1 MSRTCLVV
9 AILTCLFSTSTVFP
23 QKMIH
28 GTIQNADT
36 NEPLPYANIQ
46 VKGTYYGTI
55 SNADGQYSL
64 NIREVPATVL
74 VRYIGFHSKEIV
86 ITGDSPEQ
94 QDVVLQPTV
103 LEMPA
108 VIVRAE
114 DPGVTIMREV
124 IRRKQIWRKQLRT
137 YQAQAY
143 TRLRL
148 ENDTS
153 IVFISE
159 STSELFWDVD
169 QGQREVIK
177 SKRETA
183 NIRSQHILA
192 NASYL
197 PNFYDD
203 DVEIQGTRVI
213 GPTHPNALQHYTFK
227 LVGQRSRDN
236 KIVFDISVA
245 PKSKLQPTFVGQLS
259 VLDEEYAMIECDL
272 KPSDAVIMPF
282 PIKEWNVFHEQQ
294 FSDFAQAVWLPLD
307 VRIGGDILISLPGI
321 HFPRITYNQVSR
333 ISDYDVNTVL
343 PDSLYKD
350 KKIVTIDSISIRSD
364 SLLIS
369 RADMIPL
376 TAQENSAYKTI
387 DSTMTLEKA
396 FQPKGFIAWLVRLR
410 VGTDNDEAK
419 AAQEEPQ
426 QKSPKAEG
434 SDGQNEPKK
443 KRVNL
448 FRGFK
453 PQFVYNRVDEYHLG
467 VKYRRS
473 LAKGLALNL
482 SGAYKTGSKRWAYG
496 GGLTCL
502 WGKGRATTALSL
514 QYQSNTETC
523 YHSDNYPIFYNTAVN
538 LFGLEDYFDYYWNE
552 RVTVKISKAVPQ
564 IRSHLTLGFADEIH
578 SSLGKNTDG
587 DILGRKLIQRSNPP
601 IEEGRLRSVSLQVEL
616 GEEWAPWGIVGQRGA
631 KLTIEHSSP
640 ELLSSDFSFTSVNA
654 AIYWRQVTYLK
665 RRLLPNVLD
674 LRLVAGTSSGQLPL
688 QRYGILDVHSGAFSP
703 FGVFRTLGVYPYEG
717 EKHAALFW
725 EHNFRTVPFELLGI
739 RYLVKNSVGLILHG
753 ASGRTWIAESRL
765 KNLPFRLHHLGSF
778 HYEIGLSVNGLFGFS
793 RIDFTK
799 AIDNRGWF
807 VGFGIARIF

>member
-1 MSRTCLVV
+1 VSRTCLVV
-9 AILTCLFSTSTVFP
+9 AILTCLFLTSTVLS

-46 VKGTYYGTI
+46 IKGTYFGTI

-74 VRYIGFHSKEIV
+74 VRYIGFHSKEIFV
-86 ITGDSPEQ
+86 NGDSPEQ

-103 LEMPA
+103 LEMQA
-108 VIVRAE
+108 VIVRSE
-114 DPGVTIMREV
+114 DPGMTIMREV
-124 IRRKQIWRKQLRT
+124 IRRKQIWRKHLRT

-183 NIRSQHILA
+183 NIKSANILA
-192 NASYL
+192 NAAYL

-203 DVEIQGTRVI
+203 DVEMVGTRVV
-213 GPTHPNALQHYTFK
+213 GPTHPDALQYYRFK
-227 LVGQRSRDN
+227 LIGQRSRDD
-236 KIVFDISVA
+236 KIVYDISVE

-272 KPSDAVIMPF
+272 KPSNAVIMPF

-294 FSDFAQAVWLPLD
+294 FSDFGQDVWLPLD

-333 ISDYDVNTVL
+333 ISDYEVNAVL

-364 SLLIS
+364 SLLIAT
-369 RADMIPL
+369 ADMIPL
-376 TAQENSAYKTI
+376 TAQENTAYETI

-396 FQPKGFIAWLVRLR
+396 FQPTGFIAWLARLR
-410 VGTDNDEAK
+410 VGTDGDEAK
-419 AAQEEPQ
+419 AARKEPQ
-426 QKSPKAEG
+426 QESPKADS
-434 SDGQNEPKK
+434 SDSQNEPKK

-448 FRGFK
+448 FRGLK
-453 PQFVYNRVDEYHLG
+453 PQFVYNRVDEFDLG
-467 VKYRRS
+467 AKYRRS
-473 LAKGLALNL
+473 LTKGLALNL

-496 GGLTCL
+496 GGLTWL
-502 WGKGRATTALSL
+502 WGKSRAATALSL
-514 QYQSNTETC
+514 QYSSNTDPR
-523 YHSDNYPIFYNTAVN
+523 YHSDNYPIFYNTAAN
-538 LFGLEDYFDYYWNE
+538 LFGLEDYFDYYWNQKL
-552 RVTVKISKAVPQ
+552 TVKVSKAVPL
-564 IRSHLTLGFADEIH
+564 IRSRFTLGFADEIH
-578 SSLGKNTDG
+578 TSLEKKTDG
-587 DILGRKLIQRSNPP
+587 DILGRKLVQRSNPA

-616 GEEWAPWGIVGQRGA
+616 GEEWAPWGVIGQRGA
-631 KLTIEHSSP
+631 KLAIEHSSP
-640 ELLSSDFSFTSVNA
+640 DLLSSDFSFTSVNA
-654 AIYWRQVTYLK
+654 ALYWRQVTYLK

-674 LRLVAGTSSGQLPL
+674 LRLVAGTSRGQLPP
-688 QRYGILDVHSGAFSP
+688 QRLGILDVRSGAFSP
-703 FGVFRTLGVYPYEG
+703 FGVFRTLGEHPYEG
-717 EKHAALFW
+717 EKYAALFW

-739 RYLVKNSVGLILHG
+739 RYLVKNNISLILHS
-753 ASGRTWIAESRL
+753 ASGRTWIAESRQ
-765 KNLPFRLHHLGSF
+765 KNLPFQPRYLDAVHH
-778 HYEIGLSVNGLFGFS
+778 EVGLSVNGLFGFT